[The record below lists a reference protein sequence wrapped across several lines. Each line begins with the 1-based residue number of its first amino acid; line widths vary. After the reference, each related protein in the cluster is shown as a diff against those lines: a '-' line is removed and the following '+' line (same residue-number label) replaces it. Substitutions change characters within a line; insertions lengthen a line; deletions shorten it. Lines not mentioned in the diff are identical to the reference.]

1 MRASARRWAP
11 ARRFAARRL
20 AARRFAARRFAR
32 RLFAGVVL
40 VARVVLLAV
49 LTPPAAFAAI
59 QGRSVS
65 SATRPYTPGR
75 PGRAQ
80 PSPKLV
86 VPTTRSAPVDVRPN
100 IGPPESPWQVS
111 TPPCGKPAQ
120 TIVFGSKSL

>member
-1 MRASARRWAP
+1 MLRARLSAARRFA

-20 AARRFAARRFAR
+20 AARA
-32 RLFAGVVL
+32 LGAGPC
-40 VARVVLLAV
+40 VLLDAV
-49 LTPPAAFAAI
+49 LTPVPVFCAI

-65 SATRPYTPGR
+65 SATRPYTPGL

-86 VPTTRSAPVDVRPN
+86 VPTTRSAPALARPN

-111 TPPCGKPAQ
+111 TPPCGNPAQ
-120 TIVFGSKSL
+120 TIVCGSKSL